1 MITRHKIIVFSAGFW
16 LFFLLMTASANA
28 YEFPPYRGITL
39 KIIGDIT
46 GNYSN
51 NVTYASDDE
60 NKVEDFR
67 TMLNLGLNFKYTGKR
82 RSMGFSG
89 LMTRQIDRTA
99 SNIRNSTENIK
110 LNYSE
115 MLTKYDSISL
125 NDNYTHTQE
134 PGSMTGDFDMEEC
147 REYYRDYG
155 YNAAKIE
162 SVCNEFNEEFG
173 RFKGRFDS
181 YKNNFSFSYLRAI
194 GKTVTLRT
202 NYNRYK
208 NWSDAVG
215 TNDSVSNAF
224 GLTATY
230 KHSEAT
236 RFSLSYKYQLSDFE
250 RGDGISNESINIG
263 IGQSFT
269 KNTFLSA
276 NVGQSNVSSGN
287 DTISL
292 GATLRSVFDEK
303 TSGSLSY
310 SQGVEINANT
320 DDTFENWQATGSL
333 SRILLED
340 LKSSLSAFYGKGDYS
355 TSSITDTF
363 LGASVNLTYI
373 FWQSKRGSS
382 MEGILGYSYSDLA
395 SSDKGREYTGH
406 LINTSLVVAF

>member
-1 MITRHKIIVFSAGFW
+1 
-16 LFFLLMTASANA
+16 MTASANA
-28 YEFPPYRGITL
+28 YEFPPYKGIEL
-39 KIIGDIT
+39 KVTGDIT
-46 GNYSN
+46 GNYTN
-51 NVTYASDDE
+51 NVTYASADE
-60 NKVEDFR
+60 NKIEDFR
-67 TMLNLGLNFKYTGKR
+67 TMLNLGLNFKYSGKR

-99 SNIRNSTENIK
+99 SNIRNSTENVK
-110 LNYSE
+110 LNYNE
-115 MLTKYDSISL
+115 ELTKYDSISL
-125 NDNYTHTQE
+125 YEKYTHTQE
-134 PGSMTGDFDMEEC
+134 PGSLAGDYDMQEC
-147 REYYRDYG
+147 RDYYENYG
-155 YNAAKIE
+155 YSAAETE
-162 SVCNEFNEEFG
+162 SKCNQFNEEFG

-181 YKNNFSFSYLRAI
+181 YTNAFSFSYIREI
-194 GKTVTLRT
+194 GKAFTLRT
-202 NYNRYK
+202 NYNHNM

-215 TNDSVSNAF
+215 TNDSDRNAF
-224 GLTATY
+224 GLTAGY

-236 RFSLSYKYQLSDFE
+236 RFSLSYRYQLSDFDI
-250 RGDGISNESINIG
+250 GDDITSQSINVG

-269 KNTFLSA
+269 KNIYLNA
-276 NVGQSNVSSGN
+276 NVGKVEVTSGN
-287 DTISL
+287 DSMSL
-292 GATLRSVFDEK
+292 GATLRSEFDEK

-363 LGASVNLTYI
+363 LGASVRLTYI

-382 MEGILGYSYSDLA
+382 MEGTLGYSYSDLA

-406 LINTSLVVAF
+406 LINTSLAVVF